1 MSSGKSRKHNIDIMF
16 LMILFLIFTF
26 SAVSV
31 LLMAVNS
38 YRSVVYAN
46 ESNADTRTAVAYIRE
61 AVRQHDSAGAID
73 ISTIDGIDCIR
84 MSEGGEYYRYIY
96 EYDGYL
102 MELEAKEGS
111 GATADFG
118 SKILQINAL
127 EVSME
132 NSSNTIDVD
141 IENANG
147 DKEHVTIGIKSSF
160 NDKTE
165 SSDIEENNAE
175 MVEDEYVTVE
185 DGFIFLED
193 ENLGG
198 ENL

>member
-147 DKEHVTIGIKSSF
+147 EKEHVTIGIKSSF

>member
-132 NSSNTIDVD
+132 NSSDTIDVD

-147 DKEHVTIGIKSSF
+147 EKEHVTIGIKSSF